1 MKTIPY
7 NHHFMKHYPQ
17 VLFPGVALALG
28 LFQGCAVGPN
38 YQQPKTTAPA
48 QWSAPMAG
56 GETNLVPSLAGWWK
70 GFNDPQLDSLI
81 ERAVKAN
88 HDLQIAGARVRE
100 ARAQYRIAS
109 SQLWPAVD
117 AGGSYAR
124 QNQSKNQPII
134 GSLPVP
140 PGTPFEN
147 NVYQAGFDASWE
159 IDVFGGTRREV
170 QAGKAEVAAA
180 EFGRRNVLVTLLGE
194 VARNYVE
201 TRGLQRRLE
210 IANKNLKTQEEALAI
225 TENRCKNGLT
235 SDLDVQQAAT
245 LLANTRAAIPT
256 LESGIQGYIHRL
268 GVLLGQP
275 PEALLAELSAPAPIP
290 AAPPVVPAGLP
301 SDLLRRR
308 PDIQQ
313 AERQLAA
320 ATARIGVATAD
331 LFPKFYLTG
340 LAGFQSTSA
349 SDWFTGDSKFW
360 SVGPTAQWRIF
371 DAGRIRA
378 NIRVQ
383 NARQE
388 QALAAYE
395 KTVLMSFEDVENSLV
410 AYAKEQIRRRSL
422 EDAVK
427 SSQDSLR
434 LASQLYSNGLASFI
448 NVLDAERSLYLAED
462 ALVQSDRAVTQN
474 LISLYKAL
482 GGGWEALERPS
493 QLAQTQTTK

>member
-1 MKTIPY
+1 MKY
-7 NHHFMKHYPQ
+7 RPQ
-17 VLFPGVALALG
+17 ILLAGAALALV

-38 YQQPKTTAPA
+38 YQPPKTAAPA
-48 QWSAPMAG
+48 QWSAPLAG
-56 GETNLVPSLAGWWK
+56 GETNLEPSLASWWK
-70 GFNDPQLDSLI
+70 SFNDPQLDSLV
-81 ERAVKAN
+81 ERAVNSN
-88 HDLQIAGARVRE
+88 HDLRIAGARVRE
-100 ARAQYRIAS
+100 ARALYRIAS
-109 SQLWPAVD
+109 SQLWPTVD

-124 QNQSKNQPII
+124 QNQSKNQPVL
-134 GSLPVP
+134 GSLPMP
-140 PGTPFEN
+140 SGIPFEN

-159 IDVFGGTRREV
+159 IDVFGGNRRAVE
-170 QAGKAEVAAA
+170 AGKAEVAAA

-201 TRGLQRRLE
+201 LRGCQRRLE
-210 IANKNLKTQEEALAI
+210 IANKNLKTQEEALAL
-225 TENRCKNGLT
+225 TQDRFKNGLT

-245 LLANTRAAIPT
+245 LLANTRAVIPM
-256 LESGIQGYIHRL
+256 LETGIQGYIHRL

-290 AAPPVVPAGLP
+290 SAPPEVPVGLP
-301 SDLLRRR
+301 SELLRRR

-320 ATARIGVATAD
+320 STARIGVATAD
-331 LFPKFYLTG
+331 LFPKFSLTG
-340 LAGFQSTSA
+340 IAGYESTSA
-349 SDWFTGDSKFW
+349 SDWFSGGSKFW
-360 SVGPTAQWRIF
+360 SLGPTVQWRIF

-395 KTVLMSFEDVENSLV
+395 ETVLMSFEDVENSLV

-427 SSQDSLR
+427 SSQDSLH
-434 LASQLYSNGLASFI
+434 LANQLYSNGLASFI
-448 NVLDAERSLYLAED
+448 NVLDAERSLYQAED
-462 ALVQSDRAVTQN
+462 ALVQSDRTISAN
-474 LISLYKAL
+474 LISLYKSL
-482 GGGWEALERPS
+482 GGGWETMEKPS
-493 QLAQTQTTK
+493 APALAQNSRTTK